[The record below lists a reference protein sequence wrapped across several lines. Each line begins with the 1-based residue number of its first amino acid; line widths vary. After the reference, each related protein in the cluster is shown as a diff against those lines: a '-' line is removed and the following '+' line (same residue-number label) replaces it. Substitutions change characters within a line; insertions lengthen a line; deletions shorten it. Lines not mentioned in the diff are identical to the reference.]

1 MREVILEQG
10 KLYFG
15 PFRQRERMTQIQI
28 HQNEE
33 VLSAYLD
40 ESSLTVASQ
49 TNKSI
54 IFRTYMLIGT
64 EFHPF
69 IVQAFSIDTKKVDLL
84 QFCDKN
90 SCIAYTHGGE
100 SVRYFAITEKGVEE
114 AKLKFGQNKI

>member
-1 MREVILEQG
+1 MKEVILEQG

-15 PFRQRERMTQIQI
+15 PFRQRDRMIQIQTPE
-28 HQNEE
+28 NEE

-54 IFRTYMLIGT
+54 IFRRYVPIGT
-64 EFHPF
+64 DFHPLM
-69 IVQAFSIDTKKVDLL
+69 VQGLSMDTKKVDLL
-84 QFCDKN
+84 QFCDKD

-100 SVRYFAITEKGVEE
+100 SIRYFVITPKGIEE
-114 AKLKFGQNKI
+114 AKLKFG